1 MAGDRWRDHTAAVIS
16 NVSRRTALSAL
27 VLAPFFSRGLSSRAL
42 AQDVPEHNRAD
53 LTEAPPRP
61 PIGDASERAE
71 RLFGAIVRDEPAAA
85 EDFFLPQDAF
95 RLIKGISDPDALW
108 TRIHGMY
115 EADIHELHALPDIE
129 RATFVR
135 FELSRRRG
143 WVRVR
148 EESNRLPYWAQ
159 RHNWLVYAVDGEE
172 RRIEVR
178 TMIAWDDRWYITH
191 LSEFR

>member
-1 MAGDRWRDHTAAVIS
+1 MRTRPSAPTLGPMLPRLPRRAALVGL
-16 NVSRRTALSAL
+16 ALAPLSA
-27 VLAPFFSRGLSSRAL
+27 RA
-42 AQDVPEHNRAD
+42 QEIPEHNRAD
-53 LTEAPPRP
+53 LVEPPPRP
-61 PIGDASERAE
+61 PVGDAAERAE
-71 RLFGAIVRDEPAAA
+71 RLFGAIVRGDPALA
-85 EDFFLPQDAF
+85 EDFFLPADAF

-108 TRIHGMY
+108 ARIHRAY
-115 EADIHELHALPDIE
+115 EDDIRELHALPDLD
-129 RATFVR
+129 RASFAGL
-135 FELSRRRG
+135 ELSRRRG

-159 RHNWLVYAVDGEE
+159 RHNGLRYTVPGADGSPEE

>member
-1 MAGDRWRDHTAAVIS
+1 MIS
-16 NVSRRTALSAL
+16 KVSRRTALAAL
-27 VLAPFFSRGLSSRAL
+27 ALAPLSATRAF

-53 LTEAPPRP
+53 LAEAPPRP
-61 PIGDASERAE
+61 PVGDATERAE
-71 RLFGAIVRDEPAAA
+71 RLFGAIQRDEPAAA

-115 EADIHELHALPDIE
+115 ESDIHELHALPDLA

-135 FELSRRRG
+135 FDLSHRRG

>member
-1 MAGDRWRDHTAAVIS
+1 MIS

>member
-1 MAGDRWRDHTAAVIS
+1 MRAPRLAVAVSLLLLLATA
-16 NVSRRTALSAL
+16 T
-27 VLAPFFSRGLSSRAL
+27 SSWVD
-42 AQDVPEHNRAD
+42 AQDVAIPPHAIPEHNRAE
-53 LTEAPPRP
+53 LTEPPPRP
-61 PIGDASERAE
+61 GPGDVDERAR
-71 RLFGAIVRDEPAAA
+71 RLLAAIVANDPALAA
-85 EDFFLPQDAF
+85 DFFLPREAF
-95 RLIKGISDPDALW
+95 RAIKGIADPDGLYD
-108 TRIHGMY
+108 RILRMY
-115 EADIHELHALPDIE
+115 SEDIAELHASLGEGAP
-129 RATFVR
+129 RAEFVR

-159 RHNWLVYAVDGEE
+159 RHNWLVYRVGTEE

>member
-1 MAGDRWRDHTAAVIS
+1 MRALPAAPTLGS
-16 NVSRRTALSAL
+16 MLPRLPRRAAL
-27 VLAPFFSRGLSSRAL
+27 VGLALAPLTARA
-42 AQDVPEHNRAD
+42 QEIPEHNRAD
-53 LTEAPPRP
+53 LVEPPPRP
-61 PIGDASERAE
+61 PLGDAGERAE
-71 RLFGAIVRDEPAAA
+71 RLFAAIVQGAPALA

-95 RLIKGISDPDALW
+95 RLIKGIADPDALW
-108 TRIHGMY
+108 ARIHRAY
-115 EADIHELHALPDIE
+115 EDDIRELHALPDLD
-129 RATFVR
+129 RASFVGL
-135 FELSRRRG
+135 ELSRRRG

-159 RHNWLVYAVDGEE
+159 RHNWLRYAVPGPEGAPEE

>member
-1 MAGDRWRDHTAAVIS
+1 MIPL
-16 NVSRRTALSAL
+16 VSRRTAL
-27 VLAPFFSRGLSSRAL
+27 GAL
-42 AQDVPEHNRAD
+42 ALSPLFSSSLPRRAGAQTAVVPEHNRAE

-61 PIGDASERAE
+61 ALGDATERAQ
-71 RLFGAIVRDEPAAA
+71 RLFDAIVHDDPVRA
-85 EDFFLPQDAF
+85 EDLFLPQHAF

-115 EADIHELHALPDIE
+115 ESDIHTLHALPDLAG
-129 RATFVR
+129 ATFVR
-135 FELSRRRG
+135 LDLSRRRA
-143 WVRVR
+143 WVRIR

-159 RHNWLVYAVDGEE
+159 RHSALVYSVGGVE
-172 RRIEVR
+172 RQIEVR

>member
-1 MAGDRWRDHTAAVIS
+1 MIPRFPRRAALVGL
-16 NVSRRTALSAL
+16 ALAPLSA
-27 VLAPFFSRGLSSRAL
+27 R
-42 AQDVPEHNRAD
+42 AQDIPAHNRAD
-53 LTEAPPRP
+53 LTEPPPRP
-61 PIGDASERAE
+61 PVGDAAERAA
-71 RLFGAIVRDEPAAA
+71 RLFDAIVRDEPALA

-95 RLIKGISDPDALW
+95 RLIKGIADPDTLW
-108 TRIHGMY
+108 TRIHHAY
-115 EADIHELHALPDIE
+115 QEDIHELHALPDLD
-129 RATFVR
+129 RATFGR
-135 FELSRRRG
+135 LELSRRRG

-159 RHNWLVYAVDGEE
+159 RHNWLYYTFSRADGTSEE